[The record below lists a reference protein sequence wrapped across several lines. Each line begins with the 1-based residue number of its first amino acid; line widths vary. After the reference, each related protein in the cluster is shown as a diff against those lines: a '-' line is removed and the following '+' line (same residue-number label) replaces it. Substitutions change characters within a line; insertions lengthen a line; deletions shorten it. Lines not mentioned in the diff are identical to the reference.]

1 MPTQRKIETVGEL
14 ADRIG
19 RSTLAVAASYLGLTV
34 VEMGALRRQL
44 REAGVE
50 LRVIK
55 NSLFRLAAEQ
65 AGRSEMADLADGPT
79 AIAFAYGDI
88 VAPARALSDYV
99 RTARNAFALRN
110 AFAEG
115 QCLSARDLEDVGRLP
130 SREILIGHVA
140 GAVQAPVVR
149 LSYLLSASLV
159 NQAATLLDSSL
170 RQLQSLLGER
180 ASQLE
185 GA

>member
-1 MPTQRKIETVGEL
+1 MPTQRKIETVTEL
-14 ADRIG
+14 SERIA
-19 RSTLAVAASYLGLTV
+19 RSTLAVAAGYLGLTV
-34 VEMGALRRQL
+34 AEMGVLRRQL

-65 AGRSEMADLADGPT
+65 AGRPEVADLAEGPT

-88 VAPARALSDYV
+88 VAPARVITEYV
-99 RTARNAFALRN
+99 RTAKNAFALRR

-115 QCLSARDLEDVGRLP
+115 QLLSARELDELGRLP
-130 SREILIGHVA
+130 SREVLIGQVA
-140 GAVQAPVVR
+140 GALQAPLAR
-149 LSYLLSASLV
+149 LSYLLSASLA
-159 NQAATLLDSSL
+159 NPAAALLNSSL
-170 RQLQSLLGER
+170 QQFQGLVGAR

-185 GA
+185 AT

>member
-14 ADRIG
+14 AERIG
-19 RSTLAVAASYLGLTV
+19 RSTLAVAADYLGLNV
-34 VEMGALRRQL
+34 AEMGVLRRQL

-65 AGRSEMADLADGPT
+65 AGRPEVAELAEGPT

-88 VAPARALSDYV
+88 IAPARALSDYV
-99 RTARNAFALRN
+99 RTARNAFALRR

-115 QCLSARDLEDVGRLP
+115 RSLSAQDIEDVARLP
-130 SREILIGHVA
+130 SREVLIGQVA
-140 GAVQAPVVR
+140 GAMQAPVAR

-159 NQAATLLDSSL
+159 NQAATLLNSSL
-170 RQLQSLLGER
+170 QQLQGLLGER
-180 ASQLE
+180 ARQME

>member
-1 MPTQRKIETVGEL
+1 MPTQRKIDAVTEL

-19 RSTLAVAASYLGLTV
+19 RSTLSVATVYLGLTV
-34 VEMGALRRQL
+34 AEMGALRRQL

-65 AGRSEMADLADGPT
+65 AGRPEMAELAEGPT

-88 VAPARALSDYV
+88 VAPARALTDYV
-99 RTARNAFALRN
+99 RTARNAFAVRR
-110 AFAEG
+110 AFADG
-115 QCLSARDLEDVGRLP
+115 QPLSARDLDDLGRLP
-130 SREILIGHVA
+130 PREVLIGQVA
-140 GAVQAPVVR
+140 GALQAPLAR
-149 LSYLLSASLV
+149 LSYLLSASLT
-159 NQAATLLDSSL
+159 NPAATLLNSSL
-170 RQLQSLLGER
+170 QQLQGLLGAR
-180 ASQLE
+180 ASQME

>member
-1 MPTQRKIETVGEL
+1 MPTQRKIETVAEL
-14 ADRIG
+14 SERIA
-19 RSTLAVAASYLGLTV
+19 RSTLAVAAGYLGLTV
-34 VEMGALRRQL
+34 AEMGVLRRQL

-65 AGRSEMADLADGPT
+65 AGRPEVAELAEGPT

-88 VAPARALSDYV
+88 VAPARVLTDYV
-99 RTARNAFALRN
+99 RTAKNAFALRR

-115 QCLSARDLEDVGRLP
+115 QLLSARELDELGRLP
-130 SREILIGHVA
+130 SREVLIAQVA
-140 GAVQAPVVR
+140 GALQAPLAR
-149 LSYLLSASLV
+149 LSYLLSASLA
-159 NQAATLLDSSL
+159 NQAAALLNSSL
-170 RQLQSLLGER
+170 QQFQGLLGAR

-185 GA
+185 AT